1 MNDGFLI
8 DSWSLFKEYVDKKH
22 LEIVAEKFVDICG
35 EYGFSDNEMIEAI
48 GGCNYLDSAIRYYLE
63 LDDEEDEE

>member
-22 LEIVAEKFVDICG
+22 LEAVAEKFVDICG
-35 EYGFSDNEMIEAI
+35 EYGVSDDEMIEI
-48 GGCNYLDSAIRYYLE
+48 LGVCSYLDNAVRYYLD
-63 LDDEEDEE
+63 LDENEEE